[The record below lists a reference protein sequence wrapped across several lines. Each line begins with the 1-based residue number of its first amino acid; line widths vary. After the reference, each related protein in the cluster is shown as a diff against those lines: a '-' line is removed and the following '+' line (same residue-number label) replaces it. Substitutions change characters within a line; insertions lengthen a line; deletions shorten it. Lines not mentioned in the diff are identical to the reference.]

1 MHVRRL
7 TLVAAAFAMTAAL
20 SGCGGD
26 GSASTVS
33 ADCKPAHK
41 FPTAKDGTLTV
52 ATYDLPPFSKLE
64 GKTITG
70 VDGALVKAIAAKECL
85 TITAKPAATAA
96 VIPTVQAGRA
106 DLAVGDWYR
115 TAERAK
121 IVALSDPLYTDQMAL
136 ISKAGLKD
144 IGDLKGKK
152 VGTVDGYLWV
162 KDLKKF
168 LGGGLK
174 VYSST
179 LNMNQDLKAGR
190 IDVGIDSY
198 GSGKFNNK
206 DLTVE
211 VANSHPEVAA
221 SQEGA
226 QASFPVPLDNAKLL
240 AAINED
246 IADLHKSGELAKI
259 LTANGLDATAAD
271 TGAPRLIK

>member
-1 MHVRRL
+1 MKLRHITVV
-7 TLVAAAFAMTAAL
+7 TAAVAMTTAL
-20 SGCGGD
+20 SGCGGS
-26 GSASTVS
+26 SADSTVS
-33 ADCKPAHK
+33 ASCKPAHTFSTVTK
-41 FPTAKDGTLTV
+41 GTLTV
-52 ATYDLPPFSKLE
+52 STYDLPPFSKLE

-70 VDGALVKAIAAKECL
+70 VDGALIKAIAKKECL

-136 ISKAGLKD
+136 ISKEGYTD
-144 IGDLKGKK
+144 IGRLKGKT

-162 KDLKKF
+162 NDMKKF
-168 LGGGLK
+168 LGGDLK

-179 LNMNQDLKAGR
+179 VNMNQDLKTGR

-206 DLTVE
+206 DLKVE
-211 VANSHPEVAA
+211 VADSHPEIAA

-226 QASFPVPLDNAKLL
+226 QASFPVPLSNKELL

-271 TGAPRLIK
+271 TGSPRLIQ

>member
-1 MHVRRL
+1 MQLRHI
-7 TLVAAAFAMTAAL
+7 TLAAAALATIASL
-20 SGCGGD
+20 SGCGGGD
-26 GSASTVS
+26 NTSTVS
-33 ADCKPAHK
+33 KDCEPAHTFK
-41 FPTAKDGTLTV
+41 TVKKGTLTV
-52 ATYDLPPFSKLE
+52 STYDLPPFSKLE

-70 VDGALVKAIAAKECL
+70 VDGDLIKAIAEKECL

-96 VIPTVQAGRA
+96 IIPTVQAGRS

-136 ISKAGLKD
+136 ISEDGVTD
-144 IGDLKGKK
+144 IGELKGKK

-162 KDLKKF
+162 NDMKKF
-168 LGGGLK
+168 LGGDLK

-179 LNMNQDLKAGR
+179 LNMNQDLKSGR
-190 IDVGIDSY
+190 IEVGIDSY

-206 DLTVE
+206 DLKVE
-211 VANSHPEVAA
+211 VAESHAEVAA

-226 QASFPVPLDNAKLL
+226 QASFPIPLDNKELL

-246 IADLHKSGELAKI
+246 IAELHKSGDLAKI
-259 LTANGLDATAAD
+259 LTDNGLDASAAD
-271 TGAPRLIK
+271 TGSPRLIK

>member
-1 MHVRRL
+1 MHLRHI
-7 TLVAAAFAMTAAL
+7 TLVTAALAMTTAL

-26 GSASTVS
+26 GSGSTVS
-33 ADCKPAHK
+33 SDCKPAHT
-41 FPTAKDGTLTV
+41 FSTAKKGTLTV

-70 VDGALVKAIAAKECL
+70 VDGALIKAIAKKECL

-115 TAERAK
+115 TAARAK
-121 IVALSDPLYTDQMAL
+121 IVSLSDPLYTDQMAL
-136 ISKAGLKD
+136 ISKQGYKD
-144 IGDLKGKK
+144 ISLLKGKK

-162 KDLKKF
+162 NDLKKF
-168 LGGGLK
+168 LGGSLK

-179 LNMNQDLKAGR
+179 LNMNQDLKTGR
-190 IDVGIDSY
+190 IDVGVDSY

-206 DLTVE
+206 DLEVE
-211 VANSHPEVAA
+211 VAGSHPKVAA

-226 QASFPVPLDNAKLL
+226 QAAFPVPLSNKALL
-240 AAINED
+240 EAINED
-246 IADLHKSGELAKI
+246 IAELHESGELAKI
-259 LTANGLDATAAD
+259 LTANGLDASAAD